1 MYLLAFDIGTSAL
14 KTAVLSVSGH
24 VAASA
29 GFAYPTRTDA
39 TGAAEQDPGLWWQ
52 GICLTARQLGE
63 SHPAIMRQIAAIG
76 VSGHMLGCL
85 PLDSEGAPV
94 RPAMIHSDRRSVDAC
109 RQIDQVVGKD
119 VLYRLTGNVLDPRS
133 SLCKVLWLKQNQP
146 GQYAATARFVQA
158 KDYIVSKL
166 TGCLDVTDYSDAS
179 HAQWIDISKKAY
191 LQDVFTDLGIDGRK
205 FPSLYRGTDVVGRT
219 TDAAAAQTGLMQGIP
234 VVAGGGDGA
243 CANVAAG
250 LVRPGEIYCSLG
262 TTAWIS
268 RNVSRPLFDE
278 KQRVFNIMSLDG
290 ENCGVFGTMQNAGK
304 AIEWALGAFG
314 FPDPGALDAAASGIA
329 PGSEGLTFLPYLDGE
344 RTPVFD
350 ANARG
355 VFFNIG
361 SMHQRAHFARAVLEG
376 TGYALR
382 SILDIFRD
390 HAGGKGSDK
399 IKDSDNSMDS
409 DKIKDSDKINEMR
422 LIGGGA
428 RSDLWCQILADIMA
442 VRLRTLNIP
451 AGDATSTGAAFAAGV
466 GVGLYASLADAAASV
481 RADRL
486 TEPHA
491 CLQEIY
497 DPGFALYQKIYPHLQ
512 DLFHVS

>member
-1 MYLLAFDIGTSAL
+1 MEVTMYLLAFDIGTSAL
-14 KTAVLSVSGH
+14 KTTVLSEEGH

-29 GFAYPTRTDA
+29 GFSYPTRTDA
-39 TGAAEQDPGLWWQ
+39 TGIAEQDPDLWWK
-52 GICLTARQLGE
+52 GVCRTARALGD
-63 SHPAIMRQIAAIG
+63 SHPGIMGQIAAIG

-85 PLDSEGAPV
+85 PLDGKGKPV
-94 RPAMIHSDRRSVDAC
+94 RPAMIHSDRRATEAC
-109 RQIDQVVGKD
+109 RHIERTVGRD
-119 VLYRLTGNVLDPRS
+119 ALYQLTGNVLDPRS

-146 GQYAATARFVQA
+146 GQYASTARFVQA

-166 TGCLDVTDYSDAS
+166 TGNLDVTDYSDAS
-179 HAQWIDISKKAY
+179 HAQWIDIGSKSY
-191 LQDVFTDLGIDGRK
+191 LRDVFTELGISADK
-205 FPSLYRGTDVVGRT
+205 FPALHRGTDVIGRT
-219 TDAAAAQTGLMQGIP
+219 TDTAALETGLKQGIP

-250 LVRPGEIYCSLG
+250 LVRPGDIYCSLG

-268 RNVSRPLFDE
+268 QNVSKPLFDS

-290 ENCGVFGTMQNAGK
+290 ENYGVFGAMQNAGK

-314 FPDPGALDAAASGIA
+314 FPDPKSLDTAASGIA
-329 PGSEGLTFLPYLDGE
+329 AGSEGLTFLPYLDGE

-361 SMHQRAHFARAVLEG
+361 SVHQRPHFARAVLEG

-382 SILDIFRD
+382 SILEIFRE
-390 HAGGKGSDK
+390 HAEAKHSDQ
-399 IKDSDNSMDS
+399 IT
-409 DKIKDSDKINEMR
+409 ELR

-428 RSDLWCQILADIMA
+428 RSDLWCRILADIMS
-442 VRLRTLNIP
+442 VRLRALNIP
-451 AGDATSTGAAFAAGV
+451 AGDATSTGAALAAGV
-466 GVGLYASLADAAASV
+466 GVGLYASLAEAAASV
-481 RADRL
+481 RAERL
-486 TEPHA
+486 IEPQSG
-491 CLQEIY
+491 LQEIY

-512 DLFHVS
+512 DLFHTE

>member
-14 KTAVLSVSGH
+14 KTTILSEQGH

-29 GFAYPTRTDA
+29 SFAYPTRTDA
-39 TGAAEQDPGLWWQ
+39 SGIAEQDPGLWWQ
-52 GICLTARQLGE
+52 GVCQTSRELATRN
-63 SHPAIMRQIAAIG
+63 PAMMRQIAGIG

-85 PLDSEGAPV
+85 PLDSRGDPV
-94 RPAMIHSDRRSVDAC
+94 GPAMIHSDRRAVDAC
-109 RQIDQVVGKD
+109 RQIERTIGKEA
-119 VLYRLTGNVLDPRS
+119 LYKWTGNVLDPRS

-146 GQYAATARFVQA
+146 GQYAATARFVQS

-166 TGCLDVTDYSDAS
+166 TGLQAVTDYSDAS
-179 HAQWIDISKKAY
+179 HAQWIDISRKSY
-191 LQDVFTDLGIDGRK
+191 LQDVFADLGMDGDK
-205 FPSLYRGTDVVGRT
+205 FPALCRGTDVVGMT
-219 TDAAAAQTGLMQGIP
+219 SETAAAQTGLMQGIP

-250 LVRPGEIYCSLG
+250 LVRPGDMYCSLG

-268 RNVSRPLFDE
+268 RNVSQPVFDAQ
-278 KQRVFNIMSLDG
+278 QRLFNIMSLDG

-314 FPDPGALDAAASGIA
+314 FADPRELDTAAASVA
-329 PGSEGLTFLPYLDGE
+329 AGSDGLTFQPYLDGE

-350 ANARG
+350 PNARG
-355 VFFNIG
+355 VFLNI
-361 SMHQRAHFARAVLEG
+361 SSVHQRAHFARSVLEG

-390 HAGGKGSDK
+390 ADEIS
-399 IKDSDNSMDS
+399 
-409 DKIKDSDKINEMR
+409 EMR

-428 RSDLWCQILADIMA
+428 RSELWCGILADIMD

-466 GVGLYASLADAAASV
+466 GVGLYGSLADAAASV
-481 RADRL
+481 CADRL
-486 TEPHA
+486 TEPN
-491 CLQEIY
+491 LGIREVY
-497 DPGFALYQKIYPHLQ
+497 DTGYDLYQKIYPRLK
-512 DLFHVS
+512 DLFTG

>member
-14 KTAVLSVSGH
+14 KTTVLTQQGH

-39 TGAAEQDPGLWWQ
+39 AGAAEQDPGLWWQ
-52 GICLTARQLGE
+52 GVCQTSRHLVE
-63 SHPAIMRQIAAIG
+63 CHPEIMRQIAAIG

-85 PLDSEGAPV
+85 PLDSGGNPV
-94 RPAMIHSDRRSVDAC
+94 RPAMIHSDRRAVDAF
-109 RQIDQVVGKD
+109 RQIEQVIGKD
-119 VLYRLTGNVLDPRS
+119 PLYRLTGNVLDPRS
-133 SLCKVLWLKQNQP
+133 SLCKVLWLKLNQP
-146 GQYAATARFVQA
+146 EQYASTARFVQS
-158 KDYIVSKL
+158 KDYVVSKL
-166 TGCLDVTDYSDAS
+166 TGCLDVTDFSDAS
-179 HAQWIDISKKAY
+179 HAQWIDISKKTY
-191 LQDVFTDLGIDGRK
+191 LHDVFSELGIDSGK
-205 FPSLYRGTDVVGRT
+205 FPALHRGTDVVGRT
-219 TDAAAAQTGLMQGIP
+219 TETAAAQTGLMQGIP

-250 LVRPGEIYCSLG
+250 LTRPGDIYCSLG

-268 RNVSRPLFDE
+268 RNVSQPLFDNQ
-278 KQRVFNIMSLDG
+278 QRVFNIMSLDG

-304 AIEWALGAFG
+304 AIEWALGAFD
-314 FPDPGALDAAASGIA
+314 FVDPKELDTAASGIEA
-329 PGSEGLTFLPYLDGE
+329 GSGGLTFLPYLDGE

-361 SMHQRAHFARAVLEG
+361 SMHRRAHFARAVLEG

-382 SILDIFRD
+382 SILEIFRD
-390 HAGGKGSDK
+390 HAQEKSPPGVD
-399 IKDSDNSMDS
+399 DSD
-409 DKIKDSDKINEMR
+409 IINEMR

-428 RSDLWCQILADIMA
+428 RSDLWCQILADVMN
-442 VRLRTLNIP
+442 VRLRALNIP

-466 GVGLYASLADAAASV
+466 GVGLYASLADAASSV

-486 TEPHA
+486 IEPQPG
-491 CLQEIY
+491 LQGVY
-497 DPGFALYQKIYPHLQ
+497 GSGFALYQKIYPHLK
-512 DLFHVS
+512 DLFQDI